1 MANNKSHFSN
11 NKVFLTGKK
20 IGKKSKISDQFGK
33 HINVWKNNLSER
45 CKKTKCFFVYV
56 NYSDLSAWVI
66 KTNKNVDQVTYT
78 LNSENLPVLWLHLK
92 KKSLPLHSMPF
103 Q

>member
-20 IGKKSKISDQFGK
+20 NRKKSKILDQFGK

-45 CKKTKCFFVYV
+45 GEKQVFFLVYV
-56 NYSDLSAWVI
+56 NYSDLSAWVLDDNDQ
-66 KTNKNVDQVTYT
+66 NK
-78 LNSENLPVLWLHLK
+78 
-92 KKSLPLHSMPF
+92 
-103 Q
+103 